1 MANIIYCTFAVKA
14 ATENVLDYVNEGL
27 KNLGLGT
34 MENIKDGIGGL
45 WNGNNHVVM
54 STFCPISDAFDV
66 DSEVLLQSYNTDVAK
81 GVTTVYMWG
90 ETRGYIPYRWLKY
103 IKGKYNLNVF
113 IFARDDMHNFQVFGE
128 IDSVDYDYA
137 KNYFREHQPKPEDFN
152 DRNDFDEAWVK
163 FLNELYS
170 GLHDRFEECV
180 EGGV

>member
-1 MANIIYCTFAVKA
+1 MANIIYCTYAVKA

-34 MENIKDGIGGL
+34 MENIKDGIGCL

-66 DSEVLLQSYNTDVAK
+66 DSEVLLHSYNTDVAK

-128 IDSVDYDYA
+128 IDSVDYDFA
-137 KNYFREHQPKPEDFN
+137 KNYFREHEPKPEDFN
-152 DRNDFDEAWVK
+152 DRDDYTKAWYK
-163 FLNELYS
+163 FIDELYS
-170 GLHDRFEECV
+170 ELHDRFEECV
-180 EGGV
+180 EGRV